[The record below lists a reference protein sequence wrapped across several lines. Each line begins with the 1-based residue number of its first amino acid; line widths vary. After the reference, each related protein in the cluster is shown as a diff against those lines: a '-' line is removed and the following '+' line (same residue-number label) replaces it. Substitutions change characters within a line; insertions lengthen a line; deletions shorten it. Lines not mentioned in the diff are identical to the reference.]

1 MFSIFLIFFN
11 FFFFV
16 VFLIYLLI
24 LLSNFFQ
31 IKQNYK
37 RKCLF
42 NSFYFLKCLFNI
54 LVLLH
59 IFVLCPA
66 IDHLLMSPN
75 LQHIYFTHALLLLLL
90 LCRFE
95 KLTPCTAFH
104 CYLINFPQK
113 HQPLATIHSS
123 TYKRATWRWNQKF
136 GSFNATRL
144 QWRINACNIIKY
156 VTFAV
161 QRFSCVCVCH
171 HNSHEQMQSKLAS
184 ASRRGVRKVSGTHSN
199 ATLEHVDCIHKVW
212 QQIPVCVSTCPF
224 ACHAPKHS
232 DTPGLPLS
240 WSRTNVFQA
249 AHWGRGA
256 SAWASSSTSCCCD
269 L

>member
-37 RKCLF
+37 RKSLF

-113 HQPLATIHSS
+113 HQRACHHTQLYVQTCNMALKSKIRQLQCNTPAMAH
-123 TYKRATWRWNQKF
+123 KRMQHNKVRDFCRATLF
-136 GSFNATRL
+136 V
-144 QWRINACNIIKY
+144 CM
-156 VTFAV
+156 
-161 QRFSCVCVCH
+161 CV
-171 HNSHEQMQSKLAS
+171 
-184 ASRRGVRKVSGTHSN
+184 
-199 ATLEHVDCIHKVW
+199 
-212 QQIPVCVSTCPF
+212 PP
-224 ACHAPKHS
+224 
-232 DTPGLPLS
+232 
-240 WSRTNVFQA
+240 
-249 AHWGRGA
+249 
-256 SAWASSSTSCCCD
+256 
-269 L
+269 